1 LSPPNPSFPTTTTTM
16 STTTTTTPSR
26 PFPTP
31 SDVTLIV
38 TDVDGTLLDSRHTL
52 AETSRTHLALR
63 RLRATHPELPIV
75 LSTGKQRGS
84 TAALRAQLDLHRFP
98 ACHLN
103 GNLIYRADGSL
114 LLENY
119 LPPGLVRRVYALL
132 SEEGGDGVGVFCY
145 DHARVFQLVGFEE
158 DGWAA
163 KLRGYGEDVVVLSAA
178 AELFLARV
186 DRAEVKVV
194 KMVVCQA
201 EAQIAGTKRRLVAE
215 GGERG
220 ERGFAVTQ
228 ALTFCLELIPPGQ
241 DKGVALEMLLKVLA
255 VRREGVLA
263 FGDGEND
270 VSMFDVAGMPV
281 AMGNAMDCAKQR
293 AAWVTDTNDEGGVG
307 RFLERVFWPAEN

>member
-1 LSPPNPSFPTTTTTM
+1 MSTPTTTT
-16 STTTTTTPSR
+16 SR

-38 TDVDGTLLDSRHTL
+38 ADVDGTLLDSQHTL
-52 AETSRTHLALR
+52 PESSPTHVALR
-63 RLRATHPELPIV
+63 RIRASHPELPIV
-75 LSTGKQRGS
+75 LSTGKQHAN
-84 TAALRAQLDLHRFP
+84 TAGLRAQLDLHRFP
-98 ACHLN
+98 SCHLN
-103 GNLIYRADGSL
+103 GNLIYNPDGSL
-114 LLENY
+114 LFENY

-132 SEEGGDGVGVFCY
+132 SREEEEEEGGAGVGVFCY
-145 DHARVFQLVGFEE
+145 DHERVFQLVGSEE
-158 DGWAA
+158 GDGWAA
-163 KLRGYGEDVVVLSAA
+163 TLRGYGEDVVVLSAPGATSAA
-178 AELFLARV
+178 AEEFLARV

-194 KMVVCQA
+194 KMAVCQV
-201 EAQIAGTKRRLVAE
+201 EAQIAGIRRRLVLE
-215 GGERG
+215 GGG
-220 ERGFAVTQ
+220 GFAVTQ

-241 DKGVALEMLLKVLA
+241 DKGVALETLLKRLA

-293 AAWVTDTNDEGGVG
+293 AAWVTASNDEGGVG